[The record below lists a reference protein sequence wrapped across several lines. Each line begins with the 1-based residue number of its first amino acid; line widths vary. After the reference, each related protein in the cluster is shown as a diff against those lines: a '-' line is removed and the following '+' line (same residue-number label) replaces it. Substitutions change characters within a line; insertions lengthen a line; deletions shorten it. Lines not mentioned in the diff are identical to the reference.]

1 MKKIFKKIDSYVEMH
16 SQTLRKLQIS
26 GKIENYTKLIQNCL
40 KKIIIYLFVVM
51 EEVQPTQFI
60 LRVIYQQLLIKIKK
74 ELIVF
79 HSIQIYLR

>member
-1 MKKIFKKIDSYVEMH
+1 MKKIFKKKIDSYVEMH

-26 GKIENYTKLIQNCL
+26 GKIENYTENDKNCL
-40 KKIIIYLFVVM
+40 KKKIIYLFVVM
-51 EEVQPTQFI
+51 EVQPTHYI
-60 LRVIYQQLLIKIKK
+60 ASDLLQLLINLKK